1 MKIEFFQSVRCKA
14 FSARYNA
21 LCAAFL
27 RWLRR
32 LLGVLVRGLC
42 GVCERFAA
50 QRGLNGRVKHFVL
63 CQLSVPRLILAARTE
78 RAIQRK
84 VPRAEDAA
92 DCCAGCKFL
101 G

>member
-1 MKIEFFQSVRCKA
+1 MH
-14 FSARYNA
+14 
-21 LCAAFL
+21 
-27 RWLRR
+27 R
-32 LLGVLVRGLC
+32 LLGGLFRGLYRAC
-42 GVCERFAA
+42 KRLTAVRCLHGC
-50 QRGLNGRVKHFVL
+50 VKQFIL
-63 CQLSVPRLILAARTE
+63 CQLGVLRLILAARTE